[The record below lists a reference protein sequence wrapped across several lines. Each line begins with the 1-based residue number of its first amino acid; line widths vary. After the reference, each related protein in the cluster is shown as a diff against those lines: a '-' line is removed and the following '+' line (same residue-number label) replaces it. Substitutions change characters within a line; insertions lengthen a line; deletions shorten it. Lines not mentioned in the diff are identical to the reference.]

1 MSEVLA
7 KVNGVDITRE
17 EFEIMKRSL
26 GKEIL
31 KKLQGDDAEDALLDE
46 MINQKMIYFDAK
58 DKKLDETEEF
68 QKQLEILKENL
79 LIQFGVNKIV
89 EVEPITDEEK
99 RAFYE
104 EHKDVFVR
112 SGEVEASHILVDDEA
127 LAREIYIKIDKG
139 VPFEE
144 LAEKHS
150 TCPSK
155 TSGGSLG
162 KFGRGQ
168 MVPEFES
175 VAFALEENEVSIPVK
190 TQFGYHV
197 IRVDKK
203 YPQQQIEFDLIEPEI
218 EATLIEKKQH
228 EQYVK
233 AIEEFHQK
241 YEVQKLK

>member
-1 MSEVLA
+1 M
-7 KVNGVDITRE
+7 
-17 EFEIMKRSL
+17 
-26 GKEIL
+26 
-31 KKLQGDDAEDALLDE
+31 QGDNAEDGLLDE

-175 VAFALEENEVSIPVK
+175 VAFALEENEVSVPVK

-218 EATLIEKKQH
+218 EATLLEKKQH

-241 YEVQKLK
+241 YVVQKLK